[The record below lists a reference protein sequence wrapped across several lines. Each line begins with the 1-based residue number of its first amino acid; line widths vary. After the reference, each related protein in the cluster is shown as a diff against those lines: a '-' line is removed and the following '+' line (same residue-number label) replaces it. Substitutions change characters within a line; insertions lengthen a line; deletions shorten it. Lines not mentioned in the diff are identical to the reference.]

1 MSFIEGKKILV
12 TGGAGSIGSLLVQEL
27 LEHEP
32 KVVRV
37 LDSDETRLFELK
49 LKIGEREDIRFL
61 LGDVRDKDRLR
72 YAVEDIDLVFH
83 AAALKHVE
91 ECEYNPFEA
100 VKTNVLGTQNVI
112 DVAIQE
118 EVEKVIFTSSDKAV
132 NPTNVMGATKLLC
145 ERLITAANY
154 YKGARR
160 SVFSSVRFGNVVG
173 SSGSV
178 IPVFLEQIKKGGPVT
193 ITDPAM
199 TRFVMSSKRAI
210 ELLIRATEMAKG
222 GEIFIFKM
230 PVVNISDLA
239 TTMIEKFAE
248 KYGHDPQKIK
258 TKIIGRKPGEKL
270 YEELMTEGEAE
281 RALETEDMFIVLPEI
296 KEIRANFEYPKAK
309 KAEVKPYRSCDIKPM
324 TKKEIEKML
333 EELLPEA

>member
-1 MSFIEGKKILV
+1 MNIVEGKKILV
-12 TGGAGSIGSLLVQEL
+12 TGGAGSIGSRLVEKLLKRG
-27 LEHEP
+27 P

-37 LDSDETRLFELK
+37 LDHDETRLVELK
-49 LKIGEREDIRFL
+49 HRIGDREDVRYL
-61 LGDVRDKDRLR
+61 VGDVKDRDRLR
-72 YAVEDIDLVFH
+72 YAVEGIDIIFH

-100 VKTNVLGTQNVI
+100 VKTNVIGTQNVI

-178 IPVFLEQIKKGGPVT
+178 IPVFLSQIKRGGPVT
-193 ITDPAM
+193 LTDPNM
-199 TRFVMSSKRAI
+199 TRFIMSEEQAI
-210 ELLIRATEMAKG
+210 ELLIKATELARG

-230 PVVNISDLA
+230 HAIRISDLA
-239 TTMIEKFAE
+239 EVMIEKFGRGRVE
-248 KYGHDPQKIK
+248 VKIV
-258 TKIIGRKPGEKL
+258 GRKPGEKL
-270 YEELMTEGEAE
+270 YEELMTETEAE
-281 RALETEDMFIVLPEI
+281 RALETEDMFIVLPEMR
-296 KEIRANFEYPKAK
+296 ELLSVRFEYPKAR
-309 KAEVKPYRSCDIKPM
+309 KAEAKSYRSCDCEPLSRKH
-324 TKKEIEKML
+324 IEGML
-333 EELLPEA
+333 DTLRLEV

>member
-1 MSFIEGKKILV
+1 MMNIVEGKKILV
-12 TGGAGSIGSLLVQEL
+12 TGGAGSIGSRLVEKLLKRG
-27 LEHEP
+27 P

-37 LDSDETRLFELK
+37 LDHDETRLVELK
-49 LKIGEREDIRFL
+49 HRIGDREDVRYL
-61 LGDVRDKDRLR
+61 VGDVKDRDRLR
-72 YAVEDIDLVFH
+72 YAVEGIDIIFH

-100 VKTNVLGTQNVI
+100 VKTNVIGTQNVI

-178 IPVFLEQIKKGGPVT
+178 IPVFLSQIKRGGPVT
-193 ITDPAM
+193 LTDPNM
-199 TRFVMSSKRAI
+199 TRFIMSEEQAI
-210 ELLIRATEMAKG
+210 ELLIKATELARG

-230 PVVNISDLA
+230 HAIRISDLA
-239 TTMIEKFAE
+239 EVMIEKFGRGRVE
-248 KYGHDPQKIK
+248 VKIV
-258 TKIIGRKPGEKL
+258 GRKPGEKL
-270 YEELMTEGEAE
+270 YEELMTETEAE
-281 RALETEDMFIVLPEI
+281 RALETEDMFIVLPEMR
-296 KEIRANFEYPKAK
+296 ELLSVRFEYPKAR
-309 KAEVKPYRSCDIKPM
+309 KAEAKSYRSCDCEPLSRKH
-324 TKKEIEKML
+324 IEGML
-333 EELLPEA
+333 DTLRLEV